1 MTHRYHGESNQINV
15 RKEDKPQNEKAI
27 KAESKT
33 RTSSWSQSKFI
44 EQKNSLKNEEYYRM
58 PGFTYPAQDS
68 TTGDGSF
75 MILIK

>member
-33 RTSSWSQSKFI
+33 RTNQLITVKI
-44 EQKNSLKNEEYYRM
+44 YR
-58 PGFTYPAQDS
+58 TK
-68 TTGDGSF
+68 
-75 MILIK
+75 IL